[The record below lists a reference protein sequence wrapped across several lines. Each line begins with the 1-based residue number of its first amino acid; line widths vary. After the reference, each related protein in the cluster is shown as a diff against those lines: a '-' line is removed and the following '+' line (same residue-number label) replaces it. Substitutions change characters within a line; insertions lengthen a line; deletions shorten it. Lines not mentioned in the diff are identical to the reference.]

1 MFVTMKLT
9 KRLAVVGVILGVC
22 ISILGF
28 AGAKVGMSIAA
39 SAQAEKGIFLPI
51 IMYHSILK
59 DPAMQGDYVI
69 SPELFEQDLQYLQ
82 ANGYTGI
89 SMQDLL
95 DYVNQGTPLPEK
107 PVLLTFD
114 DGYYN
119 NYFYAY
125 PLAKQYDFKMIIS
138 PVGML
143 TEKFSNT
150 EDISPYYSH
159 ITWENIKEMLE
170 SGIVEFQNHTYN
182 LHTNDGARKGAKK
195 KSGESVEQYQQMLRE
210 EVGKMQDVMREHTG
224 IVPTTFVYP
233 FGAVS
238 KEAMPVLK
246 ELGFQATLICESKM
260 NTITQDPE
268 CLFGLGRYL
277 RPAHISS
284 KSYFAKLGM

>member
-39 SAQAEKGIFLPI
+39 SAQAEKGISLPI
-51 IMYHSILK
+51 IMYHNILK

-195 KSGESVEQYQQMLRE
+195 KEWGEC
-210 EVGKMQDVMREHTG
+210 
-224 IVPTTFVYP
+224 
-233 FGAVS
+233 GAVS
-238 KEAMPVLK
+238 ANASGGCGENA
-246 ELGFQATLICESKM
+246 GCDAGTYRNCS
-260 NTITQDPE
+260 D
-268 CLFGLGRYL
+268 YL
-277 RPAHISS
+277 CISVWS
-284 KSYFAKLGM
+284 GEQGSYAGAKRVGISGNLDL